1 MKDFDDIKEM
11 WQQQPAADV
20 KKADMVEVGR
30 HTSSTKTKLKK
41 QQLRGAIILCCTAVY
56 IAWIGFFSGI
66 HFQLAVTYIAIL
78 LMLAVILIQAVIS
91 LSIYRKLGHIDETLH
106 PALHLKQ
113 WQDYYQFRKK
123 QVRLN
128 HPLYFI
134 FLNLAFGL
142 YFIEILSGRP
152 FWGIVIVLTI
162 YLAWMLF
169 SYFVLG
175 RRTLAREEKKL
186 KTIIDGLTQVAAQL
200 DAVE

>member
-11 WQQQPAADV
+11 WQQQPAAKV
-20 KKADMVEVGR
+20 NKTDMAELGR
-30 HTSSTKTKLKK
+30 HSSSTKTKLKK
-41 QQLRGAIILCCTAVY
+41 QQLRGVVMLCCTAVY

-66 HFQLAVTYIAIL
+66 YFQLAVTYIAIL
-78 LMLAVILIQAVIS
+78 LMLAVILIQAAIS
-91 LSIYRKLGHIDETLH
+91 FSIYRKLGNINETLH

-142 YFIEILSGRP
+142 YFIEILGGRP
-152 FWGIVIVLTI
+152 FWMSLIVVVI

-175 RRTLAREEKKL
+175 RRTLAREEKKI
-186 KTIIDGLTQVAAQL
+186 KTIIDDLTQVAQQL
-200 DAVE
+200 ETAG

>member
-11 WQQQPAADV
+11 WHQQPAA
-20 KKADMVEVGR
+20 EVHNTDLAGPGR
-30 HTSSTKTKLKK
+30 HTASTKTKLKK
-41 QQLRGAIILCCTAVY
+41 QQLRAVVMLCCTAVY
-56 IAWIGFFSGI
+56 ITWLGFFSGI
-66 HFQLAVTYIAIL
+66 HFQMLVTYIGIL
-78 LMLAVILIQAVIS
+78 LMLAVILIQAAIS
-91 LSIYRKLGHIDETLH
+91 FSIYRKLNNIDETQH
-106 PALHLKQ
+106 PAVHLKQ

-152 FWGIVIVLTI
+152 VWGIIIVLTI

-175 RRTLAREEKKL
+175 RRALAREEKKL
-186 KTIIDGLTQVAAQL
+186 KAIIDDLTQVAAQL
-200 DAVE
+200 EAAG

>member
-11 WQQQPAADV
+11 WQQQRAADI
-20 KKADMVEVGR
+20 KKADMPEAGR
-30 HTSSTKTKLKK
+30 QTSSTKTRLKK
-41 QQLRGAIILCCTAVY
+41 QQLRGAVILCCTAVY
-56 IAWIGFFSGI
+56 ITWIGFFSGI
-66 HFQLAVTYIAIL
+66 HFQLAVTYTGIL
-78 LMLAVILIQAVIS
+78 LMLAVILIQAAIS
-91 LSIYRKLGHIDETLH
+91 FSVYRKLDHIDETLH

-113 WQDYYQFRKK
+113 WQHYYQFRKK

-152 FWGIVIVLTI
+152 VWGVVIVLTI

-175 RRTLAREEKKL
+175 RRAVAREEKKL

-200 DAVE
+200 DEVE